1 MTKVKSYLPKGIL
14 KKQLPYFDC
23 LLDVESPSFGVT
35 CPSDIRRFADRGKN
49 YTTVTWDPVIA
60 TDNSGVAPNVVT
72 SGVKS
77 TYDKGKHVVMYQA
90 SDEVGNSKICKF
102 HVSVLGRRD

>member
-1 MTKVKSYLPKGIL
+1 M
-14 KKQLPYFDC
+14 
-23 LLDVESPSFGVT
+23 ESPSFGVT

-60 TDNSGVAPNVVT
+60 TDNSGVAPNVTV

-77 TYDKGKHVVMYQA
+77 TYVQGRHLVMYHA
-90 SDEVGNSKICKF
+90 TDEAENYKACKF
-102 HVSVLGRRD
+102 YVTVEGKTA